1 MSGALLTAIPRY
13 LQLSRSQ
20 WWSPEH
26 LDAYQKEQLDR
37 TLRVASSIPFYADR
51 FGGRYR
57 AEALGSLPVLR
68 RTEIAELNRSVRGL
82 YPEQKDFAFVNSSG
96 TTGYRIHVLIDGSHQ
111 RGRFAARARYL
122 VANGWHP
129 LLRSAWILGLRPGS
143 TPDWK
148 LTQSRLLVGTSF
160 FSHIDDFETQVA
172 RLRKTD
178 PHFVYTL
185 PSNLEA
191 LLSIFAKQNSRLPS
205 LRKVFTGGEVLEASV
220 REQTRRVL
228 GVEIADNYGSSEMF
242 FAWQCLSGSYHL
254 NAEHVL
260 VEIVDEEGKPVAP
273 GEMGK
278 VLATTLENRLMPLIR
293 YEVDDYA
300 IAAGG
305 LCPCGRTL
313 PLIGDIIGRGVNLFH
328 LPDGQLLS
336 PWKLKEAFKQ
346 MPEVRQLQIVQ
357 RALDEY
363 LIRFASDS
371 EFGSEVESYIRRGFL
386 AMVGATA
393 SLSFERVDKIARA
406 PSGKFMAALC
416 ELKKEDG
423 GSRQG
428 QA

>member
-1 MSGALLTAIPRY
+1 M
-13 LQLSRSQ
+13 
-20 WWSPEH
+20 
-26 LDAYQKEQLDR
+26 
-37 TLRVASSIPFYADR
+37 
-51 FGGRYR
+51 
-57 AEALGSLPVLR
+57 
-68 RTEIAELNRSVRGL
+68 
-82 YPEQKDFAFVNSSG
+82 
-96 TTGYRIHVLIDGSHQ
+96 
-111 RGRFAARARYL
+111 
-122 VANGWHP
+122 
-129 LLRSAWILGLRPGS
+129 
-143 TPDWK
+143 
-148 LTQSRLLVGTSF
+148 
-160 FSHIDDFETQVA
+160 
-172 RLRKTD
+172 RKTD

-371 EFGSEVESYIRRGFL
+371 EFGGEVESYIRRGFL